1 MEHQCT
7 IIATYL
13 DAICVK
19 IMDSFTKSLRNTYD
33 WSIDRMNE
41 LCNEGKVE
49 DIKNAIS
56 IREEFAEWLLNV
68 DKNLHHDIMSLEY
81 IGEGSEYD

>member
-1 MEHQCT
+1 ME
-7 IIATYL
+7 
-13 DAICVK
+13 
-19 IMDSFTKSLRNTYD
+19 SFTKILRTTYD
-33 WSIDRMNE
+33 WSIDRMNI
-41 LCNEGKVE
+41 LCNYGQLD
-49 DIKNAIS
+49 DIKNAVS